1 MQWLVLLVIVTFI
14 NTVIIISIVDIFLMG
29 SFKLMFSNKSKK
41 SSFMI
46 TKKNRI
52 DTQTGNSCSGYSIA
66 YILRHYDISAYGN
79 EIYSKLPNKMKNGYV
94 YPKEVKRMLEK
105 FGFNVKYCVGNLH
118 SLRNEVSK
126 GNPVIVFIKARKDKN
141 WLHYVPVVGY
151 DEDNIFLAESL
162 GELINCNENTLN
174 RKISSEDF
182 KILWNTS
189 MLKMP
194 LYTHTF
200 YSINRK

>member
-1 MQWLVLLVIVTFI
+1 MQWLVWLVMGTFI
-14 NTVIIISIVDIFLMG
+14 NIFIMINIVDMILMG
-29 SFKLMFSNKSKK
+29 NYQLLFSNKSKK

-46 TKKNRI
+46 TKGNRI
-52 DTQTGNSCSGYSIA
+52 DAQEGNSCSGYSIA
-66 YILRHYDISAYGN
+66 YLLRHYDISADGN

-105 FGFNVKYCVGNLH
+105 YGFRVKYCVGNLH
-118 SLRNEVSK
+118 ALRNEVSK
-126 GNPVIVFIKARKDKN
+126 GNPVIVFMKVRKDKD

-151 DEDNIFLAESL
+151 DEDNIFMAESL
-162 GELINCNENTLN
+162 AELVNCGQNTHN
-174 RKISSEDF
+174 RKISNEDF
-182 KILWNTS
+182 RILWNTS

-200 YSINRK
+200 FSVDRK

>member
-1 MQWLVLLVIVTFI
+1 
-14 NTVIIISIVDIFLMG
+14 
-29 SFKLMFSNKSKK
+29 
-41 SSFMI
+41 MI
-46 TKKNRI
+46 TKENRI

-126 GNPVIVFIKARKDKN
+126 GNPVIVFIKVRKDKN

-162 GELINCNENTLN
+162 GELVNCNENTHN
-174 RKISSEDF
+174 RKISNEDF

-189 MLKMP
+189 MLKSP
-194 LYTHTF
+194 LYTYTF